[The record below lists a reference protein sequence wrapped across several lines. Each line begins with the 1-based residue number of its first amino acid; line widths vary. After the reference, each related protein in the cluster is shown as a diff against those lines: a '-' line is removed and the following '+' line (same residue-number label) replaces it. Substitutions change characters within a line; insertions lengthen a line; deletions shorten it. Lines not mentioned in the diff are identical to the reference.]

1 MSATNF
7 RTMLGGSP
15 VFLVALITFS
25 GLSLPTLP
33 LLAAPRNLQP
43 QTSAGPEKGAL
54 VIQGGGEILPEI
66 WDRFISLAGGPEANF
81 VFIPTADDPIDP
93 KEPSQ
98 GEFPTKRFKHVTVLH
113 TRCRTEADTEA
124 FVAPLRTAN
133 GVWFGGGRQW
143 RLIDSY
149 LNTRVEQ
156 ELRGVLRRGGV
167 IGGSSAGATIQGSYL
182 VRGAIAGP
190 DIMMAKGYE
199 QGFAFLKNVAI
210 DQHVDTRKREND
222 MIAVVAA
229 HPELLGIGL
238 EEPAAIV
245 VEGDSFEVIGA
256 GRVVITDGQHH
267 DGKPYYYL
275 QVKDRFNLK
284 TRVKK

>member
-1 MSATNF
+1 MIFTMSA
-7 RTMLGGSP
+7 P
-15 VFLVALITFS
+15 V
-25 GLSLPTLP
+25 LP
-33 LLAAPRNLQP
+33 LGAAPEDSENR
-43 QTSAGPEKGAL
+43 TAAGPAKGAL

-66 WDRFISLAGGPEANF
+66 WGRFISLAGGPEANF

-93 KEPSQ
+93 KEPAQ
-98 GEFPTKRFKHVTVLH
+98 DEFPTKRFKHVTVLH
-113 TRCRTEADTEA
+113 TRCRTEANNEA

-149 LNTRVEQ
+149 LNTQVER
-156 ELRGVLRRGGV
+156 ELRGVLNRGGV

-190 DIMMAKGYE
+190 DTMMAKGYE
-199 QGFAFLKNVAI
+199 QGFAYLQNVAI

-222 MIAVVAA
+222 MGAVVAA

-245 VEGDSFEVIGA
+245 VEGDTFEVIGA
-256 GRVVITDGQHH
+256 GRVLITDGQQH
-267 DGKPYYYL
+267 DGKQFYYL
-275 QVKDRFNLK
+275 SARDRFNLK
-284 TRVKK
+284 TRKKQ